1 MDFAAQ
7 GNHAFLILAHE
18 DEQMLRRIVNRVSPL
33 GPTYLHIDA
42 KTNIS
47 KWQCDDLP
55 CKFVEERIRVFWGH
69 WSAVEATVLLLET
82 ALSDPSNTRFTL
94 LSGSHY
100 PILSNKAL
108 ELKAKPSGNIIGSRP
123 APNMPDGSRP
133 EVDYQRRFYRTLRP
147 NGLWSRIKNGVM
159 NRVVFYRRPLD
170 WRSVTP
176 SSGMRAGE
184 SYWSLDREF
193 ADYCVER
200 IRSSSPLIEYF
211 KLIVCSDEKV
221 FATLYGEFTGEIS
234 LEGTTFSKWMERPH
248 QSGQFPA
255 PISRIDIEEV
265 IPLDRFWFA
274 RKLRSS
280 DSMILDW
287 LDEF

>member
-1 MDFAAQ
+1 MAQ

-33 GPTYLHIDA
+33 GPVFVHIDA

-47 KWQCDDLP
+47 KWQCANLP
-55 CKFVEERIRVFWGH
+55 CRFPKERIRVFWGD
-69 WSAVEATVLLLET
+69 WSAVEATVLLLEM
-82 ALSDPSNTRFTL
+82 ALADASNTRFTL
-94 LSGSHY
+94 LTGSNY
-100 PILSNKAL
+100 PILSNQALTIKANS
-108 ELKAKPSGNIIGSRP
+108 SGNTIGSRP

-133 EVDYQRRFYRTLRP
+133 EVDYERRFYRTTRP
-147 NGLWSRIKNGVM
+147 NGMWSRIKNGVM

-170 WRSVTP
+170 WKSVAP

-184 SYWSLDREF
+184 QCWSIDREF
-193 ADYCVER
+193 AQYCVER

-221 FATLYGEFTGEIS
+221 FATLYGEFAGQIC
-234 LEGTTFSKWMERPH
+234 LEGTTFTKWMGMPH
-248 QSGQFPA
+248 LKGQRPA
-255 PISRIDIEEV
+255 PITRSDIEAV
-265 IPLDRFWFA
+265 IPLDKFWFV
-274 RKLRSS
+274 RKLWSS
-280 DSMILDW
+280 DSVILDW